1 MCFSTRYSLL
11 NTWLYVYGYVIVTTY
26 SLCLGLVALQAH
38 CPSRDRAVATS
49 TRNLFRM
56 LGSVIGMT
64 IASTLQSAV
73 TQAAL
78 PDDIPASVLSQV
90 TMGTWRSGT
99 TTWDQGIS
107 YAKFKGFQAVF
118 AMEIPFMALC
128 FLGCF
133 GIPSATFG
141 EDNERA
147 ERRTT

>member
-1 MCFSTRYSLL
+1 MPAFIRRSNRDKSLR
-11 NTWLYVYGYVIVTTY
+11 
-26 SLCLGLVALQAH
+26 LGLVALQAH
-38 CPSRDRAVATS
+38 CPPRDRAVATS

-64 IASTLQSAV
+64 IASALQSAV

-78 PDDIPASVLSQV
+78 PDNIPASVLSQV
-90 TMGTWRSGT
+90 TMGTWKFGT
-99 TTWDQGIS
+99 TAWDQDIS
-107 YAKFKGFQAVF
+107 YAKFKGFQSVF

-141 EDNERA
+141 DDDQTA
-147 ERRTT
+147 ERGNT